1 MRRNRLLPVIG
12 LLLLS
17 IVLSSGCG
25 TLRTARI
32 RKDVTINTFLDPDFR
47 IRSHSVIAVV
57 LPLKKEGGLNRIPI
71 STHEA
76 AQDMM
81 SLKLWQKGF
90 HVIDK
95 IFVKELL
102 EQEKIALE
110 DFSVDQAVKVGRKL
124 RADYIMLVSMND
136 FEEDV
141 RSVDFGPFN
150 VIDTVDTSALVG
162 LNCRLVDV
170 AAEKVVWTGVATTQD
185 KNLQL
190 SLRRISEHLI
200 FSLHADGEGQE
211 PEERELP
218 GIGLHY

>member
-1 MRRNRLLPVIG
+1 MVRKGMLPVLGIALFSAI
-12 LLLLS
+12 LLF
-17 IVLSSGCG
+17 GCG
-25 TLRTARI
+25 TIRTARI
-32 RKDVTINTFLDPDFR
+32 RKDVTINTFREPDFQ
-47 IRSHSVIAVV
+47 IKAHSVIAVIP
-57 LPLKKEGGLNRIPI
+57 PLKKDEELSGISI

-81 SLKLWQKGF
+81 SLKLWQGGY
-90 HVIDK
+90 HVVDK

-102 EQEKIALE
+102 EQEQIE
-110 DFSVDQAVKVGRKL
+110 FESFSVDQAVEVGGWLK
-124 RADYIMLVSMND
+124 ANYVMLISMND

-150 VIDTVDTSALVG
+150 LINTVDTSVLVG

-170 AAEKVVWTGVATTQD
+170 TAKKIVWTGVATTQD

-190 SLRRISEHLI
+190 SLRRISDHLI
-200 FSLHADGEGQE
+200 ATFHHGRRM
-211 PEERELP
+211 PKEREVP

>member
-1 MRRNRLLPVIG
+1 MTQNGTQRICGIFLVLLFAF
-12 LLLLS
+12 
-17 IVLSSGCG
+17 SGCG

-32 RKDVTINTFLDPDFR
+32 RKDVTINTFREPDFH
-47 IRSHSVIAVV
+47 IKANSIIAVIP
-57 LPLKKEGGLNRIPI
+57 PLKKDEELSGISI

-76 AQDMM
+76 AQDML
-81 SLKLWQKGF
+81 SLKLWQGGY

-102 EQEKIALE
+102 EQELIAFE
-110 DFSVDQAVKVGRKL
+110 DFSVDQAVNVGERL
-124 RADYIMLVSMND
+124 GTNYVMLVSMND

-150 VIDTVDTSALVG
+150 VINTVDTSVLVG
-162 LNCRLVDV
+162 LNCRLIDV
-170 AAEKVVWTGVATTQD
+170 AAKKVVWTGVATTQD

-200 FSLHADGEGQE
+200 ATLHNGGKG
-211 PEERELP
+211 PKEREVP
-218 GIGLHY
+218 GIGMHY